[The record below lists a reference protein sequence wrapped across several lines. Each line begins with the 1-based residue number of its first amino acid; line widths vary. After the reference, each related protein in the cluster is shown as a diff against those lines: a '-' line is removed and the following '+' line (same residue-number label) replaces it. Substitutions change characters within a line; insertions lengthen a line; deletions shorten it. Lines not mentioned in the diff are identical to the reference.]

1 MHPRVL
7 IVGTV
12 PYNTKSTSRAF
23 DAYFHYWEKENIAQ
37 IFSNTKKP
45 CKGHCETL
53 FQITDHRVLQRWMG
67 KKVDTGVI
75 YHYDELDTEWKDNNL
90 ELGNAKA
97 EAAYKFGGKHTPLTH
112 LLRGILWRKRFWC
125 TEKLNNWLDDFKPEC
140 VFLAFSDDYF
150 IPQIAMYVAKRYN
163 VPIVSCIGDDYYFNV
178 EKTLNPIYHL
188 YKSTYKKLID
198 KVLTWPGSAI
208 YISDKIRDKY
218 NSEFGLDGE
227 TVYLTS
233 TVQRKPFSVINKDCP
248 VITYFGNIGM
258 GRNNSLNDIGYA
270 LGKINPEYMLEVYS
284 NEKDEQVYSV
294 FKDNQNVKYMLLAFF
309 VGLLTA
315 RYLGPSNFGL
325 INYAA
330 TYTSFFASFCTLGI
344 NSVIVK
350 NFVDYPDEEGET
362 VGSAIVLRTVSSV
375 LSVLMMVCITLI
387 ADKGE
392 TTTHIVVFLCGIGV
406 IFQVMDTLD
415 YWFQSKLESKY
426 SAFATVISY
435 TVVSAYKV
443 WLLATGKSVEWF
455 AISTSIDYMV
465 VAVVLL
471 VMYKKHNGPQFKCSV
486 RKAKELFSNS
496 YHFILAGLMVS
507 IYGSTDKFML
517 KQMLNESEVGF
528 YSTAVSLCN
537 TWVFLLT
544 AIIDSLYP
552 VILQSFD
559 NKKLFERKNKQLY
572 AIVFYVS
579 VGVSLLFSLLA
590 SPIVS
595 ILYGDAYAPAAAPLR
610 IITWY
615 TAFSYLGV
623 ARNAWVVSYS
633 KQNYLKYLYIGATIT
648 NVLLNAIMIPLWG
661 ASGAALASLL
671 TQISTILLFPAVIK
685 DLQPNVKLMIDAI
698 LLKDVF

>member
-1 MHPRVL
+1 MGRRALVGSVSHALSAAQFDPARQGTDAVQPNGAEPGSGQLCDYGSTHCDGNSDDEPKCRAEIYINRKEKVREFFLWAGKQSLEIYMMHGLLLNIFKSSVAIQFSSIEGYLLTAGNFNRAMCSGYPPARSKCRTQESIKYSIKVQRRNDMHPRVL

-75 YHYDELDTEWKDNNL
+75 YHYDELDTEWKDNDL

-97 EAAYKFGGKHTPLTH
+97 EVAYKFGGKHTPLTH

-198 KVLTWPGSAI
+198 KVLAWPGSAI

-294 FKDNQNVKYMLLAFF
+294 FKDNQNVKYMGS
-309 VGLLTA
+309 V
-315 RYLGPSNFGL
+315 P
-325 INYAA
+325 
-330 TYTSFFASFCTLGI
+330 YTQVQKRMAESDIT
-344 NSVIVK
+344 VIVEG
-350 NFVDYPDEEGET
+350 FEEKD
-362 VGSAIVLRTVSSV
+362 IN
-375 LSVLMMVCITLI
+375 LSRYSLSTKA
-387 ADKGE
+387 ADA
-392 TTTHIVVFLCGIGV
+392 L
-406 IFQVMDTLD
+406 
-415 YWFQSKLESKY
+415 
-426 SAFATVISY
+426 
-435 TVVSAYKV
+435 
-443 WLLATGKSVEWF
+443 
-455 AISTSIDYMV
+455 
-465 VAVVLL
+465 
-471 VMYKKHNGPQFKCSV
+471 
-486 RKAKELFSNS
+486 
-496 YHFILAGLMVS
+496 
-507 IYGSTDKFML
+507 
-517 KQMLNESEVGF
+517 
-528 YSTAVSLCN
+528 
-537 TWVFLLT
+537 
-544 AIIDSLYP
+544 
-552 VILQSFD
+552 
-559 NKKLFERKNKQLY
+559 
-572 AIVFYVS
+572 
-579 VGVSLLFSLLA
+579 
-590 SPIVS
+590 
-595 ILYGDAYAPAAAPLR
+595 
-610 IITWY
+610 
-615 TAFSYLGV
+615 
-623 ARNAWVVSYS
+623 
-633 KQNYLKYLYIGATIT
+633 
-648 NVLLNAIMIPLWG
+648 
-661 ASGAALASLL
+661 ASGASILTYGSLESGIIEYMQSTDAAMVCTDKAKLVDSITQLISNQEIQKKYYEQAIVMTREHHNLQASCK
-671 TQISTILLFPAVIK
+671 TSE
-685 DLQPNVKLMIDAI
+685 NVVAKAI
-698 LLKDVF
+698 QHMK